1 MSFLKAVTMIRTI
14 GINAMSFLVTIV
26 GVKQTFVV
34 IFTILRYRSIFIQF
48 LLWPFSLN
56 DVIIT

>member
-34 IFTILRYRSIFIQF
+34 IFAILRYRSIFIQF
-48 LLWPFSLN
+48 L
-56 DVIIT
+56 